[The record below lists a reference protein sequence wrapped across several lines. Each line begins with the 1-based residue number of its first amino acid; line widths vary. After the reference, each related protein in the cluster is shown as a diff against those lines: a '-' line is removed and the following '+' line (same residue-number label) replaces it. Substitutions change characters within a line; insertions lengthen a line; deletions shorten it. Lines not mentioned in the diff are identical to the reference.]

1 MALRIQKGVVNVIDA
16 MWRLPAFLKWL
27 CGTAWTTSRKI
38 SWRSVIMI
46 TTVWGRLWQ
55 MHDETKA
62 LVLFSPKALLKRF
75 KKDHVF
81 LNKGKEEEAQ
91 IDLAEEIEDSPA
103 EHTGRLK
110 GGPGGVEEGEPR
122 EYTTRQRVGLFL
134 GPLLFV
140 IMFLVPTPSGMEPLA
155 QKMAA
160 VALLMATWWMTE
172 AIPIPATSLL
182 PITLFPL
189 LGIMHTKKAAAPYA
203 SHLIFLFMG
212 GFIIALAMQR
222 WNLHRRIAMNI
233 VRIVGFSPGR
243 LIFGFMAATAVLS
256 AFVSNT
262 ATTVMMMP
270 IGLAII
276 QHVISEGKKEG
287 LDKSIDF
294 SPEKFAFGLNLM
306 LGIAYAASIGGIATL
321 IGTPPNTVLAGYL
334 TKTYGYEITFAKWM
348 MVGVPLVV
356 VMLPLCWL
364 WLTKVANPMKLT
376 KVPGGRDLI
385 SSELK
390 AMGSMSSGER
400 WTAIVF
406 ALTAL
411 GWIFRSSLGV
421 HVFADPKLVTD
432 AAIAMTGALILFVI
446 PINWRKNEFVMN
458 WHWASKMPWGVLILF
473 GGGLSMAGGFKVT
486 NLANW
491 IGSQVGLLEA
501 APVLVLIIAVATLI
515 IFLTEL
521 TSNTATSAMVMP
533 ILSAVAIG
541 LGQSPLLLIVP
552 AAIAASC
559 AFMLPVATP
568 PNAIV
573 FGSGYVTIP
582 QMVKS
587 GFGLNILGI
596 ILTVL
601 LTYLVVMPVFG
612 IQIDVVPDWALNAL
626 N

>member
-1 MALRIQKGVVNVIDA
+1 MLTALWSR
-16 MWRLPAFLKWL
+16 MWE
-27 CGTAWTTSRKI
+27 
-38 SWRSVIMI
+38 
-46 TTVWGRLWQ
+46 

-62 LVLFSPKALLKRF
+62 LVLFSPRAMQ
-75 KKDHVF
+75 KKIAGVF
-81 LNKGKEEEAQ
+81 FSDSKQEHDA
-91 IDLAEEIEDSPA
+91 DLADQIEDAPA
-103 EHTGRLK
+103 EHTQRLTS
-110 GGPGGVEEGEPR
+110 GPGGVDEGEPK
-122 EYTTRQRVGLFL
+122 EYSKRQFL
-134 GPLLFV
+134 GLLLGPALFV
-140 IMFLVPTPSGMEPLA
+140 LMLLVPTPGGMEPNA

-160 VALLMATWWMTE
+160 VALLMATWWMCE
-172 AIPIPATSLL
+172 SIPIPATSLL
-182 PITLFPL
+182 PLPLFPL
-189 LGIMHTKKAAAPYA
+189 LGIMHTKDAAAPYA

-212 GFIIALAMQR
+212 GFIIALSMQR

-233 VRIVGFSPGR
+233 VKAVGFSPAR

-276 QHVISEGKKEG
+276 THVIDEGKKEG
-287 LDKSIDF
+287 LDKEIDF
-294 SPEKFAFGLNLM
+294 SPEHFAFGLNLM

-334 TKTYGYEITFAKWM
+334 TKTYGYEITFASWLK
-348 MVGVPLVV
+348 VGVPLVLV
-356 VMLPLCWL
+356 FLPLCWL
-364 WLTKVANPMKLT
+364 WLIKVANPMKLK
-376 KVPGGRDLI
+376 KVPGGRSLI
-385 SSELK
+385 DAELK
-390 AMGSMSSGER
+390 AMGKMNSGER
-400 WTAIVF
+400 YTAVVF
-406 ALTAL
+406 LLTAL
-411 GWIFRSSLGV
+411 GWIFRKQLS
-421 HVFADPKLVTD
+421 FIFPDPKLVTD
-432 AAIAMTGALILFVI
+432 ATIAMLGALILFMI
-446 PINWRKNEFVMN
+446 PINFRKSEFVMD

-473 GGGLSMAGGFKVT
+473 GGGLSMAAGFKT
-486 NLANW
+486 TKLADW
-491 IGSQVGLLEA
+491 IGSQVGLLDK
-501 APVLVLIIAVATLI
+501 APIIVLVIAVATLI

-541 LGQSPLLLIVP
+541 LGQNPLLLLVP

-596 ILTVL
+596 FITVAI
-601 LTYLVVMPVFG
+601 TYAIVIPVFG
-612 IQIDVVPDWALNAL
+612 LEIGVLPEWVTMLTK
-626 N
+626 

>member
-1 MALRIQKGVVNVIDA
+1 MSGYTFWN
-16 MWRLPAFLKWL
+16 
-27 CGTAWTTSRKI
+27 
-38 SWRSVIMI
+38 
-46 TTVWGRLWQ
+46 RLWE
-55 MHDETKA
+55 MHDETKS
-62 LVLFSPKALLKRF
+62 LISFNPKKLIKHFR
-75 KKDHVF
+75 KDHVS
-81 LNKGKEEEAQ
+81 LSATHREQ
-91 IDLAEEIEDSPA
+91 DVDLAEKLEEAPA
-103 EHTGRLK
+103 EHIERLQT
-110 GGPGGVEEGEPR
+110 GPGGVDEGEPR
-122 EYTTRQRVGLFL
+122 EYTMRQKIGLALGPVLFL
-134 GPLLFV
+134 VMLF
-140 IMFLVPTPSGMEPLA
+140 MPTPSGMEPAA

-160 VALLMATWWMTE
+160 VACLMATWWMTE
-172 AIPIPATSLL
+172 AIPIPATSLI
-182 PITLFPL
+182 PIALFPL
-189 LGIMHTKKAAAPYA
+189 MGIMHTKQAAAPYA

-233 VRIVGFSPGR
+233 VKLVGFSPGR

-276 QHVISEGKKEG
+276 THVITEGKKEG
-287 LDKSIDF
+287 LDKDIDF
-294 SPEKFAFGLNLM
+294 SPENFAFGLNLM
-306 LGIAYAASIGGIATL
+306 LGIAYAASIGGVATL

-334 TKTYGYEITFAKWM
+334 QKTYGYEITFASWM
-348 MVGVPLVV
+348 KVGVPLVLIF
-356 VMLPLCWL
+356 LPLCWL
-364 WLTKVANPMKLT
+364 WLTKVANPMKLK

-385 SSELK
+385 NSELK
-390 AMGSMSSGER
+390 AMGTMSSGER
-400 WTAIVF
+400 WTALVF
-406 ALTAL
+406 GLTAL
-411 GWIFRSSLGV
+411 GWIFRKNID
-421 HVFADPKLVTD
+421 FMFYDPKMITD
-432 AAIAMTGALILFVI
+432 AAIAMTGALVLFLI
-446 PINWRKNEFVMN
+446 PINLKKNIFVMD

-486 NLANW
+486 ELATW
-491 IGSQVGLLEA
+491 IGSQVGLLDQ
-501 APVLVLIIAVATLI
+501 APILVLIIAVATLI

-541 LGQSPLLLIVP
+541 LGQNPLLLVVP

-587 GFGLNILGI
+587 GFGLNIIGI
-596 ILTVL
+596 VITVAM
-601 LTYLVVMPVFG
+601 TYLVVLPMFG
-612 IQIDVVPDWALNAL
+612 VQVGVIPDWALVVK
-626 N
+626 

>member
-1 MALRIQKGVVNVIDA
+1 MSLA
-16 MWRLPAFLKWL
+16 
-27 CGTAWTTSRKI
+27 
-38 SWRSVIMI
+38 
-46 TTVWGRLWQ
+46 VWDRLWQ

-62 LVLFSPKALLKRF
+62 LVFFRPRQLYKRF
-75 KKDHVF
+75 NTDHVF
-81 LNKGKEEEAQ
+81 ENRIKDDAPSVERLDEA
-91 IDLAEEIEDSPA
+91 PA
-103 EHTGRLK
+103 EHNRRLK
-110 GGPGGVEEGEPR
+110 TGPDGVKEDEPR
-122 EYTTRQRVGLFL
+122 EYTFRQKFGLAL
-134 GPLLFV
+134 GPLLFLL
-140 IMFLVPTPSGMEPLA
+140 MLVMPAPAGMSPEA

-189 LGIMHTKKAAAPYA
+189 VGIMHTGAAAAPYA

-212 GFIIALAMQR
+212 GFIIALSMQR
-222 WNLHRRIAMNI
+222 WNLHRRVAMNI
-233 VRIVGFSPGR
+233 VKVVGFSPGR
-243 LIFGFMAATAVLS
+243 LIFGFMVATATLS

-276 QHVISEGKKEG
+276 HHVIAEGKKEG
-287 LDKSIDF
+287 LESYIDF

-334 TKTYGYEITFAKWM
+334 IKTYGFEITFANWM
-348 MVGVPLVV
+348 LVGVPLVIV
-356 VMLPLCWL
+356 LLPLCWL
-364 WLTKVANPMKLT
+364 WLTRFANPMKLK

-385 SSELK
+385 DQELK
-390 AMGSMSSGER
+390 EMGSMSPGER
-400 WTAIVF
+400 WTALIF
-406 ALTAL
+406 FITAL
-411 GWIFRSSLGV
+411 GWIFRTKIGFL
-421 HVFADPKLVTD
+421 FADPKLITD
-432 AAIAMTGALILFVI
+432 ATIAMTGALILFAI
-446 PINWRKNEFVMN
+446 PINLKKNEFVMN
-458 WHWASKMPWGVLILF
+458 WTWAAKMPWGVLILF
-473 GGGLSMAGGFKVT
+473 GGGLSMAAGFKT
-486 NLANW
+486 TKLADW
-491 IGSQVGLLEA
+491 IGSQVGLLDT
-501 APVLVLIIAVATLI
+501 APILVLVIAVATLI

-533 ILSAVAIG
+533 ILSAIAIG
-541 LGQSPLLLIVP
+541 LGQNPLLLVVP

-573 FGSGYVTIP
+573 FGSGYVSIP

-596 ILTVL
+596 VITVV
-601 LTYLVVMPVFG
+601 LTYAVVIPLFG
-612 IQIDVVPDWALNAL
+612 IELGVVPEWALSIAK
-626 N
+626 

>member
-1 MALRIQKGVVNVIDA
+1 M
-16 MWRLPAFLKWL
+16 M
-27 CGTAWTTSRKI
+27 TA
-38 SWRSVIMI
+38 
-46 TTVWGRLWQ
+46 VWNRLWA
-55 MHDETKA
+55 MHDETRSLFCFTPKVVEKIIKRKNIA
-62 LVLFSPKALLKRF
+62 LNASNVEQE
-75 KKDHVF
+75 V
-81 LNKGKEEEAQ
+81 
-91 IDLAEEIEDSPA
+91 DLADELADAPA
-103 EHTGRLK
+103 EHANRMQGT
-110 GGPGGVEEGEPR
+110 PGGVEEGEPR
-122 EYTTRQRVGLFL
+122 NYTGRQKFGLIL
-134 GPLLFV
+134 GPILFAL
-140 IMFLVPTPSGMEPLA
+140 MLVMPTPAGMEPSA

-160 VALLMATWWMTE
+160 VALLMATWWMCE
-172 AIPIPATSLL
+172 SIPIPATSLL
-182 PITLFPL
+182 PIALFPL
-189 LGIMHTKKAAAPYA
+189 LGIMHTKKATAPYA

-233 VRIVGFSPGR
+233 VKAVGFSPGR

-276 QHVISEGKKEG
+276 SHVIEEGRKEG
-287 LDKSIDF
+287 LDSEIDF

-306 LGIAYAASIGGIATL
+306 LGIAYAASIGGVATL

-334 TKTYGYEITFAKWM
+334 QKTYGYEITFVDWM
-348 MVGVPLVV
+348 KVGVPLVV
-356 VMLPLCWL
+356 VMLPLCWF
-364 WLTKVANPMKLT
+364 WLTRIANPMKLK

-385 SSELK
+385 NQELRD
-390 AMGSMSSGER
+390 MGSMNTGER
-400 WTAIVF
+400 WTALVF
-406 ALTAL
+406 ILTAL
-411 GWIFRSSLGV
+411 GWIFRKKLG
-421 HVFADPKLVTD
+421 FIFPDPKLVTD
-432 AAIAMTGALILFVI
+432 AAIAMTGAILLFLIPVNLK
-446 PINWRKNEFVMN
+446 KNEFVMD

-473 GGGLSMAGGFKVT
+473 GGGLSMASGFKAT
-486 NLANW
+486 GLAEW
-491 IGSQVGLLEA
+491 LGSQVGLLEN
-501 APVLVLIIAVATLI
+501 APILLLIFAVTTLI

-582 QMVKS
+582 QMARS
-587 GFGLNILGI
+587 GFGLNLVGIALVIAVTYIL
-596 ILTVL
+596 VF
-601 LTYLVVMPVFG
+601 PVF
-612 IQIDVVPDWALNAL
+612 DVVVGEIPTWINIVK
-626 N
+626 